1 MTRLHLFIVAAIAIA
16 AAAGCSRE
24 EHSADAGHVSA
35 AADDS
40 REAGHE
46 PGAIALTPQQIA
58 AAGIEVAAA
67 APAQIREILPLYGVV
82 TPNAVGV
89 RQVSARY
96 PGVVRT
102 VTKSFGDPVRQ
113 GETLATVESNESL
126 QTYTVPSPL
135 TGVVTARDANPG
147 EQTADRTLFTVAD
160 LSSVWVELALFP
172 RDVGKVKVG
181 QSVRIEGAAPDLRA
195 EGEVIWVAPFGNSAN
210 QTVAAR
216 VLLDN
221 SGRRWAPG
229 LYVSAEILLGEAAV
243 PVAVL
248 NGALQTIDE
257 RSVVFVEGGPGFV
270 ARAVRVGRSDA
281 EATEILSGLV
291 VGERY
296 VTKNSFILK
305 ADLGKGEAEHD
316 D

>member
-1 MTRLHLFIVAAIAIA
+1 MTRLHLFIVAAIAVA
-16 AAAGCSRE
+16 VAAGCSRE
-24 EHSADAGHVSA
+24 ERSADAGRVSA

-46 PGAIALTPQQIA
+46 PAAIALTPQQIA
-58 AAGIEVAAA
+58 ATGIEVAAA
-67 APAQIREILPLYGVV
+67 APAQIREILPLYGVI

-89 RQVSARY
+89 RQASARY
-96 PGVVRT
+96 PGVIRT
-102 VTKSFGDPVRQ
+102 VTKSVGDPVRQ

-126 QTYTVPSPL
+126 QTYPVASPL

-195 EGEVIWVAPFGNSAN
+195 EGAVIWVAPFGSSAN

-248 NGALQTIDE
+248 NGALQTIAE

-281 EATEILSGLV
+281 EATEILSGLA